1 MKIRSKLIL
10 LSAIFIIGIFSVI
23 GLAARTWQRME
34 HVNGFIEKGIDLQ
47 VKSRDVQSLMKDM
60 VFDLFVPKVYG
71 QLKSFTYS
79 PRSFVTLRQ
88 WKSSVDSYKSS
99 FYEFM
104 AAREVLNISEQE
116 LLDQFDTAYTMHVRA
131 MVRLEKI
138 DASVSMI
145 KEQLGQLDDESRF
158 NEILGEDTFIPFF
171 EDFRDTSYYFVS
183 SFESFMNY
191 FISEFREN
199 GVRLRREIFI
209 MFFTLAA
216 LIAVV
221 GLVLSLIISRDFIWK
236 LEHVEEAFRRV
247 SRGDFSAR
255 MNIASND
262 EFGYLSKQFNEL
274 TSDLKQNL
282 ENIFNLTRT
291 VGKSIAEDISLHD
304 LLAIVV
310 NAIIQESTADGAAV
324 LLPDAKAVV
333 PGGGSLVI
341 EAAGGSLARDRT
353 GAQESESTQ
362 ESAGESE
369 KGEDFLTLASE
380 VFTTGNVRILG
391 AEDLAAAGI
400 SGDRFSSLLAVPLFI
415 GKEPAGVMIIVKN
428 AENPP
433 FTDLGI
439 MRLTTFNDYAALTLD
454 NYFKYAELIGKG
466 EAEYQALQSQVQPHF
481 IYNVLNGFI
490 GLNRIGAVKDLESAI
505 LSLKEMLRYTQ
516 DSRTWSTIK
525 EEFGFVET
533 YCKLQ
538 KLRFE
543 ERLSYKLNMD
553 PEISNVLIPR
563 LLLQPL
569 VENAVIHGLELKQGG
584 DVGQLDIAAFY
595 TLENG
600 KRKVTIVIADNGV
613 GFELETLSEK
623 EHIGLGNV
631 RKRLKYAFPNA
642 LLTIK
647 SSSGLGTEVR
657 ISINENYSG

>member
-23 GLAARTWQRME
+23 GLAARTWQRLE

-88 WKSSVDSYKSS
+88 WKSSVDSYKSA

-104 AAREVLNISEQE
+104 AAREVLNINEQE

-236 LEHVEEAFRRV
+236 LDHLEEAFRRV
-247 SRGDFSAR
+247 SKGDFSAR

-274 TSDLKQNL
+274 TIDLKQNL
-282 ENIFNLTRT
+282 ENIFSLTRT

-324 LLPDAKAVV
+324 LLPDAKAEL
-333 PGGGSLVI
+333 PGGGGLII
-341 EAAGGSLARDRT
+341 EAAGGSLAGGTPAGGSLAGKPLARDR
-353 GAQESESTQ
+353 
-362 ESAGESE
+362 E
-369 KGEDFLTLASE
+369 KREDFLILASE
-380 VFTTGNVRILG
+380 VYTTGTVRIL
-391 AEDLAAAGI
+391 ESDNLAAAGI
-400 SGDRFSSLLAVPLFI
+400 PEGRFSSLLAVPLII

-505 LSLKEMLRYTQ
+505 LSLKDMLRYTQ

-563 LLLQPL
+563 LLLQPI
-569 VENAVIHGLELKQGG
+569 VENAVIHGLEIKPGG
-584 DVGQLDIAAFY
+584 EVGQLDIAAFY

-647 SSSGLGTEVR
+647 SSPGFGTEVR

>member
-216 LIAVV
+216 RLPQSIQR
-221 GLVLSLIISRDFIWK
+221 GF
-236 LEHVEEAFRRV
+236 FR
-247 SRGDFSAR
+247 
-255 MNIASND
+255 
-262 EFGYLSKQFNEL
+262 QNEYC
-274 TSDLKQNL
+274 
-282 ENIFNLTRT
+282 
-291 VGKSIAEDISLHD
+291 
-304 LLAIVV
+304 
-310 NAIIQESTADGAAV
+310 IQ
-324 LLPDAKAVV
+324 
-333 PGGGSLVI
+333 
-341 EAAGGSLARDRT
+341 
-353 GAQESESTQ
+353 
-362 ESAGESE
+362 
-369 KGEDFLTLASE
+369 
-380 VFTTGNVRILG
+380 
-391 AEDLAAAGI
+391 
-400 SGDRFSSLLAVPLFI
+400 
-415 GKEPAGVMIIVKN
+415 
-428 AENPP
+428 
-433 FTDLGI
+433 
-439 MRLTTFNDYAALTLD
+439 
-454 NYFKYAELIGKG
+454 
-466 EAEYQALQSQVQPHF
+466 
-481 IYNVLNGFI
+481 
-490 GLNRIGAVKDLESAI
+490 
-505 LSLKEMLRYTQ
+505 
-516 DSRTWSTIK
+516 
-525 EEFGFVET
+525 
-533 YCKLQ
+533 
-538 KLRFE
+538 
-543 ERLSYKLNMD
+543 
-553 PEISNVLIPR
+553 
-563 LLLQPL
+563 
-569 VENAVIHGLELKQGG
+569 
-584 DVGQLDIAAFY
+584 
-595 TLENG
+595 
-600 KRKVTIVIADNGV
+600 
-613 GFELETLSEK
+613 
-623 EHIGLGNV
+623 
-631 RKRLKYAFPNA
+631 
-642 LLTIK
+642 
-647 SSSGLGTEVR
+647 
-657 ISINENYSG
+657 